1 MYGAHFSNFFNE
13 RTRSNVREYHHST
26 KWCVSRMHPG
36 NSAYF
41 QMHRMGRTG
50 FMSVP
55 HKWGSWLS
63 AGILTGN
70 GLYNFVILHSK
81 FSQREI
87 DHCLLPRSFM
97 KELFLVVLR
106 NLLSVFVWRR
116 LNHVTISFLYLSTR
130 INY

>member
-1 MYGAHFSNFFNE
+1 
-13 RTRSNVREYHHST
+13 
-26 KWCVSRMHPG
+26 
-36 NSAYF
+36 
-41 QMHRMGRTG
+41 
-50 FMSVP
+50 MSVP
-55 HKWGSWLS
+55 RKWGSWLS

-106 NLLSVFVWRR
+106 NLLSVFVWRW
-116 LNHVTISFLYLSTR
+116 LNRVTISFLYLSTR